1 MATKVPLPPQDEAE
15 KTNGDWTTPPS
26 PPPEDRLPKRSKL
39 DDLVESSST
48 PITITIPRVAPSNN
62 NNNGNTN
69 NNNAQPYTPLL
80 DGSAA
85 ILAQMEQQA
94 HLARLERKKT
104 EMAAIIAAA
113 AAAQQAEEQRALL
126 EAAAAAEARCKEEER
141 IAERERRKRER
152 KEREEG
158 GGGRRAANAAAGDNR
173 EKRLLKLVGAVVV
186 KTMSKYRGRMDVD
199 TFKKHAKEVRSGVLY
214 PYLANLARSQTHS
227 SRISSRRKRRNRLVS
242 KKTN

>member
-1 MATKVPLPPQDEAE
+1 
-15 KTNGDWTTPPS
+15 
-26 PPPEDRLPKRSKL
+26 
-39 DDLVESSST
+39 
-48 PITITIPRVAPSNN
+48 
-62 NNNGNTN
+62 
-69 NNNAQPYTPLL
+69 
-80 DGSAA
+80 
-85 ILAQMEQQA
+85 MEQQA

-158 GGGRRAANAAAGDNR
+158 TGGRRANSAGDNR

-227 SRISSRRKRRNRLVS
+227 SRISSRRKRRNRQVS

>member
-1 MATKVPLPPQDEAE
+1 
-15 KTNGDWTTPPS
+15 
-26 PPPEDRLPKRSKL
+26 
-39 DDLVESSST
+39 
-48 PITITIPRVAPSNN
+48 
-62 NNNGNTN
+62 
-69 NNNAQPYTPLL
+69 
-80 DGSAA
+80 
-85 ILAQMEQQA
+85 MEQQA

-158 GGGRRAANAAAGDNR
+158 TGGRRANAAAGDNR

-227 SRISSRRKRRNRLVS
+227 SRISSRRKRRSHQVS

>member
-1 MATKVPLPPQDEAE
+1 
-15 KTNGDWTTPPS
+15 
-26 PPPEDRLPKRSKL
+26 
-39 DDLVESSST
+39 
-48 PITITIPRVAPSNN
+48 
-62 NNNGNTN
+62 
-69 NNNAQPYTPLL
+69 
-80 DGSAA
+80 
-85 ILAQMEQQA
+85 MEQQA

-199 TFKKHAKEVRSGVLY
+199 TFKKHAKEVRCVV
-214 PYLANLARSQTHS
+214 RSVRVSPRLTPATQTAHAHH
-227 SRISSRRKRRNRLVS
+227 RGERKEIVKFQR
-242 KKTN
+242 K